1 MDMIPVKPE
10 RKAQLEA
17 YARQHG
23 QSAAEA
29 LDDLLATQLKQQAHE
44 EPELSPDEWER
55 ELDAWGKRNARK
67 NLPVLSNEALR
78 RESLYEDRG
87 L

>member
-1 MDMIPVKPE
+1 MDMMPVKPE

-23 QSAAEA
+23 QSTADA
-29 LDDLLATQLKQQAHE
+29 LDDLLAAQLSQQEHE
-44 EPELSPDEWER
+44 KPELTPEEWVR
-55 ELDAWGKRNARK
+55 ELEAWGKRNAPK